1 MAPKKDVAPPGKAAK
16 RKSQPAK
23 EDDEVETV
31 DKKDQSNFATQM
43 NNAAKSGQ
51 LKPDQEAVWSKYKT
65 LGRFD
70 QDKKDLIAQWKMD
83 KSCKW
88 IQHFSKSQ
96 EKISSVVEESVHGW
110 GTRHPFIMKY
120 I

>member
-1 MAPKKDVAPPGKAAK
+1 MAPKLEKAAPKAIK
-16 RKSQPAK
+16 RKSTPAK
-23 EDDEVETV
+23 QDDEVETV
-31 DKKDQSNFATQM
+31 DKKAQSNFSTQM
-43 NNAAKSGQ
+43 NNAAKAGQ
-51 LKPDQEAVWSKYKT
+51 LTADQEAVWSKYKT

-88 IQHFSKSQ
+88 MQHFSNSK
-96 EKISSVVEESVHGW
+96 EKIASVECESVHGW
-110 GTRHPFIMKY
+110 GTRHPVIMNY